1 MQCGACL
8 LKASMILSPDDWS
21 TAQRQAATLGTLGHW
36 WGSDA
41 SQYILSI
48 HGLLAVKYGAQLY
61 RHPHGTMEVVVGTG
75 SEMITARI
83 LRTVA
88 FALGYGSPVD
98 YVTACMQRPRDVEA
112 RLAMR
117 ASSIWAA

>member
-1 MQCGACL
+1 MKMPL
-8 LKASMILSPDDWS
+8 VLSPDDWS
-21 TAQRQAATLGTLGHW
+21 EVQCRAATLGTLGHW
-36 WGSDA
+36 WGSES
-41 SQYILSI
+41 SQRILSI
-48 HGLLAVKYGAQLY
+48 HGYLAAKYGAQLY
-61 RHPHGTMEVVVGTG
+61 RHPHGTMELVAGTG
-75 SEMITARI
+75 SEMIAARI

-88 FALGYGSPVD
+88 FALGYGSPID